1 VRHETLL
8 LLYWY
13 PVNLNKFIWIKN

>member
-1 VRHETLL
+1 VRHETL